1 MTEQST
7 TATSDAAIGSLHP
20 GLPLPI
26 GTLLRGLLWA
36 GITVAIFSGWFVVTR
51 HGMARHMHLWDVMAL
66 RFGGGA
72 LLLLPALL
80 LPGRQLP
87 AKAWAEGL
95 LLAALWGAP
104 FVYLVALG
112 LQLTSV
118 AHVASTTPPLMPVFA
133 GLIGWWLLGEKPGIA
148 KLSGFGAII
157 LGIVTLHTSLG
168 QAHGWPGAEGVAVLV
183 VGSLLWA
190 IYTLRFRRSGL
201 NPIQAAALI
210 CFWSAVLFLPVY
222 LLSGRSQL
230 ASMPAAELALQT
242 LYQAVLMSA
251 VAIVTFNRAV
261 TTLGAGAATAIIA
274 LIPVSASLL
283 AIPFLGE
290 APGLVDGAA
299 IAVIALGVVLAA
311 RPGR

>member
-1 MTEQST
+1 MTEQSAA
-7 TATSDAAIGSLHP
+7 ATSASTIADPTAAP
-20 GLPLPI
+20 AMPL
-26 GTLLRGLLWA
+26 GNLLRGLLWA

-72 LLLLPALL
+72 VLLLPALL
-80 LPGRQLP
+80 LPGRRLP
-87 AKAWAEGL
+87 AKAWGEGL

-118 AHVASTTPPLMPVFA
+118 AHVSSTTPPLMPVFA
-133 GLIGWWLLGEKPGIA
+133 GLLGWWLLREKPTATRLLGY
-148 KLSGFGAII
+148 GAIVF
-157 LGIVTLHTSLG
+157 GIVTLHVSLG
-168 QAHGWPGAEGVAVLV
+168 QAHGWPGPEGVGVLI

-201 NPIQAAALI
+201 NAIQAAALI
-210 CFWSAVLFLPVY
+210 CFWSAAFFLPVY
-222 LLSGRSQL
+222 LLSGVSQL
-230 ASMPAAELALQT
+230 ATMPTDELVIQA

-261 TTLGAGAATAIIA
+261 TMLGAVAATAIIA
-274 LIPVSASLL
+274 LIPVTASLL
-283 AIPFLGE
+283 AIPALGE
-290 APGLVDGAA
+290 APGLIDGAA

-311 RPGR
+311 RPAR

>member
-1 MTEQST
+1 MTEQSA
-7 TATSDAAIGSLHP
+7 TATSDADVGSP
-20 GLPLPI
+20 APATIQPI

-80 LPGRQLP
+80 LPGRRLP

-118 AHVASTTPPLMPVFA
+118 AHVSSTTPPLMPVFA
-133 GLIGWWLLGEKPGIA
+133 GLIGWWLLREKPGLS
-148 KLSGFGAII
+148 KLAGYGAII
-157 LGIVTLHTSLG
+157 LGIVTLHVSLG
-168 QAHGWPGAEGVAVLV
+168 QAHGWPGPEGVLVLV

-190 IYTLRFRRSGL
+190 IYTLRFRNSGL
-201 NPIQAAALI
+201 SAIQAAALI
-210 CFWSAVLFLPVY
+210 CFWSALLFLPIY

-230 ASMPAAELALQT
+230 ATVPAGELALQT
-242 LYQAVLMSA
+242 VYQAGLVSA

-261 TTLGAGAATAIIA
+261 TLLGAGAAAAIIA
-274 LIPVSASLL
+274 LIPVTASLL

-290 APGLVDGAA
+290 TPGLVDGAA
-299 IAVIALGVVLAA
+299 IAVIAVGVVLAA
-311 RPGR
+311 KPAR